1 MLFRLLMKAL
11 KTRPDAVYCVSKS
24 FDLRRRPL
32 SRYSLG
38 NKFNSDP
45 DMKHYTDNRKR
56 EQNDSSENV

>member
-1 MLFRLLMKAL
+1 MLC
-11 KTRPDAVYCVSKS
+11 TVYVYQRVLISVVI
-24 FDLRRRPL
+24 PL

>member
-1 MLFRLLMKAL
+1 MLLRLLMKAL
-11 KTRPDAVYCVSKS
+11 KTRPDAVYQRVLISVVV
-24 FDLRRRPL
+24 PL